1 MLDTAAFQPG
11 PGYGWGQVGH
21 REGPARIMIDS
32 GNTVGDL
39 VSEEFADRLGLEGAI
54 VEGEVKELTTA
65 AARTLQIM
73 RRGLAAKQEVEPG
86 ERAAGA
92 PRRQERSRVGTVR
105 APWMGPRWSGALW
118 ALCL

>member
-11 PGYGWGQVGH
+11 PGYWWGQVGH
-21 REGPARIMIDS
+21 REGPARIMNDS

-39 VSEEFADRLGLEGAI
+39 VSGVGLEGAI